1 MLGDMVHGGRLAV
14 EGGLGQWMDV
24 SGRGGGM
31 GFRPTSSRGE
41 DLDVRTGDGRGGV
54 GCGGAIDSSLRFAT
68 FRMTCGVRCARNDM
82 WGALRT
88 E

>member
-1 MLGDMVHGGRLAV
+1 MLGDMVHGSRLAV

-31 GFRPTSSRGE
+31 GPRPPSSRGQ
-41 DLDVRTGDGRGGV
+41 DLDVRTREGRGGV

-68 FRMTCGVRCARNDM
+68 FIMT
-82 WGALRT
+82 WG
-88 E
+88 EC